1 MATRAAKASPAT
13 AIAGCCCQCRGADAA
28 EELGPAAGD
37 DAEFDLCC
45 CSSAGGEGSGAGEG
59 PASAA
64 AAAAAA
70 EAE

>member
-13 AIAGCCCQCRGADAA
+13 ATAGCFRCRGVDAA
-28 EELGPAAGD
+28 LLLGPAAGD

-64 AAAAAA
+64 AAAAA